1 MASSGLIYT
10 AMPGGRG
17 DDGKKVKQ
25 VSSDICGDIC
35 RGLCKSGATY
45 DENNQIVMYDE
56 AFSCKFFQCWEFG
69 EPGTK
74 AILQSYLWTFTNLCV
89 AYFFAAIMT
98 ILGNN
103 LTWLLSRPFTR
114 PSMRSHDQLR
124 CTH

>member
-25 VSSDICGDIC
+25 VSSDICGDTC
-35 RGLCKSGATY
+35 RGLQSY
-45 DENNQIVMYDE
+45 YI
-56 AFSCKFFQCWEFG
+56 FG
-69 EPGTK
+69 QPGTK

-114 PSMRSHDQLR
+114 PSLYSHDQLR